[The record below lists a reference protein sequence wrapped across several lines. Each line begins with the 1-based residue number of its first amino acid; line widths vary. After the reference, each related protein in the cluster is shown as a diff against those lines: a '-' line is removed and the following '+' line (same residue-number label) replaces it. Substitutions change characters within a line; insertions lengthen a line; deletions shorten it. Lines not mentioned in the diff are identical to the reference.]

1 MWTQTRNLKPH
12 FFLVILHGMAELIC
26 QPSTSQRIITGTV
39 VACDHAK
46 EHFHIDDG
54 TGVACILI
62 PPSLR
67 LRTSSTATQTNA
79 NATRST
85 TKARTTGKFIRKRR
99 TKTRRA
105 PEKFPFPAMG
115 ALVKVWA
122 QRVRSDH
129 PNETPQY
136 NAINYVNLE
145 DWNNATLHMLHS
157 CTDATPCPS
166 LCTTPAATSTVTP
179 ADKQRAVDELLGNL
193 NAEDLFFSQE
203 SVD

>member
-1 MWTQTRNLKPH
+1 LNPNPH
-12 FFLVILHGMAELIC
+12 FFLVINSSWHKMAELIC

-46 EHFHIDDG
+46 HEHFHIDDG

-136 NAINYVNLE
+136 NAINYVNLQ

-166 LCTTPAATSTVTP
+166 LCTTPAATPAVTP

>member
-1 MWTQTRNLKPH
+1 M
-12 FFLVILHGMAELIC
+12 FIC
-26 QPSTSQRIITGTV
+26 ENAATGATTLTGTV
-39 VACDHAK
+39 VATSAK
-46 EHFHIDDG
+46 HEHFHIDDG

-67 LRTSSTATQTNA
+67 LRTSKTANQSKT

-129 PNETPQY
+129 HNETPQY
-136 NAINYVNLE
+136 NAVNYVNLQ

-166 LCTTPAATSTVTP
+166 LCTTPAAVPVVTP

-193 NAEDLFFSQE
+193 NAEDLFFSFSQE